1 MLHLSPLPCDTFLM
15 PRRRSQIAACHPL
28 AARYNPL
35 PILYHVS
42 EVECTL
48 TGSCSLEGGYRGV
61 QGGTGGTGGTL
72 GCSHQ
77 GVQPRGVHA
86 PAPKMEDGAQG
97 GCSSPFLRRFIE
109 SGFIQFDIA
118 LSQFCKQTE
127 RRDAEHRHT
136 SAMSDFLVR
145 SRAPGAKHRG
155 LRARVVPVS
164 ARSVLAAEIPS
175 VPPSG
180 LFSSGL
186 RVQ

>member
-1 MLHLSPLPCDTFLM
+1 MYPDRLLLP
-15 PRRRSQIAACHPL
+15 
-28 AARYNPL
+28 
-35 PILYHVS
+35 
-42 EVECTL
+42 
-48 TGSCSLEGGYRGV
+48 GGGV
-61 QGGTGGTGGTL
+61 QGGTGGYRGYRGYTWVLPPGGTTE
-72 GCSHQ
+72 
-77 GVQPRGVHA
+77 GVHA